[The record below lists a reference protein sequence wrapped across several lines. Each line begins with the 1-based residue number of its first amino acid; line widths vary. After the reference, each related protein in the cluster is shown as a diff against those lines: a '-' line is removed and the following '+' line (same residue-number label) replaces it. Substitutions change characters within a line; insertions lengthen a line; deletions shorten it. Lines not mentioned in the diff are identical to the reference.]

1 MECTFCGMPLKAS
14 DPRLVW
20 SEGETRDP
28 FCDAGCERAEA
39 TAWLLAHVG
48 NRRRRLGPDNS

>member
-14 DPRLVW
+14 DPEVVW
-20 SEGETRDP
+20 SDGEAREP
-28 FCDAGCERAEA
+28 FCNVECERSEA

-48 NRRRRLGPDNS
+48 NRRRRLRPTTP